1 MGVNT
6 KGKLVMD
13 CKIYWVM
20 DLEIYYK
27 MWRMESVMFWGWM
40 EGRLI
45 GFCYEIMR
53 GNMTWSLIMKL
64 NYMCYKYIVH
74 FHLLKTKLRYIF
86 KVTECVM
93 KDVLPVHIGFLHISE
108 SFTRLTT
115 NLFKQFVFFSVI
127 MIIPLF
133 LSWIPSIMCIKNI
146 LVYTI
151 QHIIVLQ
158 SNIHF

>member
-1 MGVNT
+1 
-6 KGKLVMD
+6 
-13 CKIYWVM
+13 
-20 DLEIYYK
+20 
-27 MWRMESVMFWGWM
+27 M

-53 GNMTWSLIMKL
+53 GNMTSWSLIMKL
-64 NYMCYKYIVH
+64 NCMCYKYIVH

-93 KDVLPVHIGFLHISE
+93 KDFLPVHIGFLHISE

-115 NLFKQFVFFSVI
+115 NLFKKFVFFFSVI

-133 LSWIPSIMCIKNI
+133 LSLIPSIMCIKNI